1 MKMKNFITRSISTK
15 LIVLFLLVSLVPFG
29 IIGII
34 SYSSSKKALE
44 KSIHANMT
52 SVLDSRINHV
62 EDFITV
68 SLDIVSTASSL
79 SLFRVN
85 LYNISNG
92 IEVEKSGRLLEEA
105 MDDWAS
111 NSHVFYRAKILNL
124 KGDVI
129 ATTKKIL
136 DDMGVNRANS
146 DYFKEGLKAPYV
158 SDPFISLDDNVPV
171 IAYSCPV
178 YSPLKNTEVI
188 GVLVITQATEA
199 ALNKGSK
206 NRSESLGINQMT
218 NVTEGMGKSG
228 ETYIVNK
235 EGLIITTSR
244 FGNDFFL
251 NKKVNAERLQN
262 LLSGFGFNKYNDY
275 RGIETVGKANPIHG
289 TNWTMIIE
297 YDHDE
302 AFDSVITL
310 ANMML
315 LISAIV
321 FLLVLTLAYVIAK
334 YFTGPIIYLTDVA
347 EKMALGD
354 MEQEI
359 SVSINDEIGLLAN
372 SFRILQKTMLE
383 KTKLAKDI
391 SEGNLMINVQ
401 PLSNK
406 DNMGY
411 SFQTMVEK
419 LRIQLNNIGGG
430 ISVLTSS
437 SSEIMASVS
446 QLASSSAETAT
457 SVSETTTT
465 IEEVKQT
472 AIISNNK
479 AKAVSDNALRMAEI
493 SKDGTRAIAN
503 TLEGMN
509 RIRQQMS
516 AIAGMVVKLSEQSQ
530 IIGDIT
536 ATVTE
541 LAEQSNLLSVNAA
554 IEAAKA
560 GEQGKGF
567 TVVAQ
572 EIKVL
577 ASRSKDATA
586 QVRNILHDVQKSI
599 SSTVMATEEGGKAV
613 EEGMKLTSISG
624 EAIKMLAD
632 SVVDASN
639 SALQIAAS
647 SQQQLEGMDQIVTA
661 MENIREASTQ
671 TVTSTQQSVDSVY
684 ELQKVGQ
691 QLNELMK
698 QYKLR

>member
-1 MKMKNFITRSISTK
+1 MKMKNFITRSISAK
-15 LIVLFLLVSLVPFG
+15 LIVLFLLVSLIPFI
-29 IIGII
+29 IIGIV
-34 SYSSSKKALE
+34 SYSSSKNALK
-44 KSIHANMT
+44 KSIEANMT
-52 SVLDSRINHV
+52 SVLDSRISHV

-68 SLDIVSTASSL
+68 SLDVVTTASSL
-79 SLFRVN
+79 SLFKVN
-85 LYNISNG
+85 LYNISKG
-92 IEVEKSGRLLEEA
+92 IDVEKSKMLLEEA

-124 KGDVI
+124 NGDVI

-136 DDMGVNRANS
+136 DDLGVNRADS

-178 YSPLKNTEVI
+178 YSPFKKTEII

-199 ALNKGSK
+199 ALNKG
-206 NRSESLGINQMT
+206 NNLSESLGINQMT
-218 NVTEGMGKSG
+218 NVAEGMGKSG

-235 EGLIITTSR
+235 DGLIITTSR
-244 FGNDFFL
+244 FGNDYFL
-251 NKKVNAERLQN
+251 IRKINSDRIQY
-262 LLSGFGFNKYNDY
+262 LLSGINLDKYIDY

-289 TNWTMIIE
+289 TNWTMIVE
-297 YDHDE
+297 YDYDE
-302 AFDSVITL
+302 AFASVISL

-315 LISAIV
+315 TVSAIV
-321 FLLVLTLAYVIAK
+321 FIIVLTLAYLIAR
-334 YFTGPIIYLTDVA
+334 YFTRPIIYLTEIA

-359 SVSINDEIGLLAN
+359 SVSIEDEIGVLAN
-372 SFRILQKTMLE
+372 SFKTLQINMLE
-383 KTKLAKDI
+383 KTKLAKEI
-391 SEGNLMINVQ
+391 SEGNLLINIQ
-401 PLSNK
+401 PLSDK
-406 DNMGY
+406 DNMSY

-419 LRIQLNNIGGG
+419 LRIQLNNIGEG
-430 ISVLTSS
+430 ISVLAST

-465 IEEVKQT
+465 VEEVKQT

-479 AKAVSDNALRMAEI
+479 AKAVSENALRMAEI
-493 SKDGTRAIAN
+493 SKNGTKAIAN
-503 TLEGMN
+503 TLDGMN

-530 IIGDIT
+530 IIGEIT

-572 EIKVL
+572 EIKIL

-613 EEGMKLTSISG
+613 DEGMKLTGISG
-624 EAIKMLAD
+624 EAIKLLAD

-647 SQQQLEGMDQIVTA
+647 SQQQLEGMDQVVTA

-671 TVTSTQQSVDSVY
+671 TVTSTQQSVDSVF

-691 QLNELMK
+691 KLDELMK
-698 QYKLR
+698 QYRLK